1 MINIRSNEN
10 FKSPWIV
17 GHRGYRARFP
27 ENTLI
32 AFEASITAG
41 ARMIELD
48 AMLSRDRRVVVIHDQ
63 TLDRTSN
70 GRGNVVDKTLREL
83 KRLDAGSWFA
93 TQFAGQQIPELS
105 EVLDLLGHRIYI
117 NIELKSN
124 AYESHHPAD
133 AIEKQVIEML
143 RQKNLMDLS
152 LISSFEVNFLEQIA
166 AMAHRPAIAFISNE
180 PAGPDMIRMC
190 SRLDVFSWHPNY
202 RIVSQSQVQQ
212 MHDAGLKVFPYS
224 VNTQADGIR
233 MMDIGV
239 DGIITSEPGLANS
252 WLNAA

>member
-1 MINIRSNEN
+1 
-10 FKSPWIV
+10 
-17 GHRGYRARFP
+17 
-27 ENTLI
+27 
-32 AFEASITAG
+32 
-41 ARMIELD
+41 MIELD
-48 AMLSRDRRVVVIHDQ
+48 AMLSRDRRVVVIHDR

-70 GRGNVVDKTLREL
+70 GSGNVVDKTLREL

-117 NIELKSN
+117 NIELKSDV
-124 AYESHHPAD
+124 YESHHPAD

-143 RQKNLMDLS
+143 RQKNLLDLS

-166 AMAHRPAIAFISNE
+166 AMEHPPAIAFISKK

-190 SRLDVFSWHPNY
+190 SRLNVFSWHPNY

-224 VNTQADGIR
+224 VNTRADGVK
-233 MMDIGV
+233 MVDIGV
-239 DGIITSEPGLANS
+239 DGIITSEPELAGS